1 MIVGTIAGCA
11 HAPRVHGGIRRKTG
25 RCPVFVVGLPRTGT
39 TLITSLLSCDPRL
52 RESGELNW
60 DGTILHAGR
69 CSLLPWRA

>member
-1 MIVGTIAGCA
+1 
-11 HAPRVHGGIRRKTG
+11 
-25 RCPVFVVGLPRTGT
+25 VVGLPRTGT